1 MKRRTLLEI
10 NVKPKHRPYNK
21 NFSSGP
27 CAKRP
32 GWSTDILKNAV
43 LGRSHRSKPGKER
56 LNTIITKSRKL
67 LCLPN
72 DYLLGIVPA
81 SDTGA
86 VEMALWSILGF
97 RGVDLLVWERFS
109 ADWADDVKNQLKI
122 SDARVIRADYGEL
135 ALRTTR
141 TEVDSGGG

>member
-1 MKRRTLLEI
+1 MKIHE
-10 NVKPKHRPYNK
+10 KPKLRPNNH

-32 GWSTDILKNAV
+32 GWSTDVLKKAV
-43 LGRSHRSKPGKER
+43 LGRSHRSKLGKER
-56 LNTIITKSRKL
+56 LNSIIIKSRKI

-86 VEMALWSILGF
+86 VEMALWSILGH

-122 SDARVIRADYGEL
+122 NDARVIRADYGEL
-135 ALRTTR
+135 P
-141 TEVDSGGG
+141 D